1 MATLDPYIEPAPEGA
16 LHELIRIRRQAGI
29 RVEEKKHIALGLAR
43 TCVHLRR
50 AAARRDHD
58 SVAEPGSELARCVFA
73 PAVDEDHFVAPGAQR
88 RERFQGSADARRFV
102 QRRDDDRESFSDQ
115 S

>member
-1 MATLDPYIEPAPEGA
+1 MTPLDLHVEPAPKET
-16 LHELIRIRRQAGI
+16 LHEFIGIGRQAG
-29 RVEEKKHIALGLAR
+29 VCMQENKHIPPGLSRAG
-43 TCVHLRR
+43 VHLRG

-58 SVAEPGSELARCVFA
+58 PVAESGGELARRVFA
-73 PAVDEDHFVAPGAQR
+73 AAVDDDHLVAAPAKR
-88 RERFQGSADARRFV
+88 RERLQRGADAGRLV

>member
-1 MATLDPYIEPAPEGA
+1 MNEIFNLKRKT
-16 LHELIRIRRQAGI
+16 RIRMQEDEDFSPR
-29 RVEEKKHIALGLAR
+29 LAR
-43 TCVHLRR
+43 PGIHLRG

-58 SVAEPGSELARCVFA
+58 PVAESGGELARRVFA
-73 PAVDEDHFVAPGAQR
+73 AAVDDDHLVAAPAKR
-88 RERFQGSADARRFV
+88 RERLQRGADAGRLV